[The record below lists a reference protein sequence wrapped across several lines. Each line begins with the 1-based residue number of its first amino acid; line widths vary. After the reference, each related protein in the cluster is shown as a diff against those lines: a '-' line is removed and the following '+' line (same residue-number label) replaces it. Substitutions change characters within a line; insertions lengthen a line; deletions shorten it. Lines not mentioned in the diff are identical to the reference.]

1 MLQDRISGAGKRGR
15 PRGRS
20 IGLRA
25 HHLRDLGR
33 NLRRTAMTTTLF
45 VFADEFHQSVR
56 SDSRLRT
63 REFGSVTTA
72 LVLMLLC
79 SASALAQGTDESL
92 TPIALP
98 GGEGGIGF
106 DDLGFSQ
113 SLGKV
118 LVPAGRTGALDL
130 VDPET
135 KQIVS
140 IGGFASTASFGGG
153 HGEGITSV
161 DEGRGILFVTDRSAR
176 RLDVVDPRGRSVI
189 ASAALSSGP
198 DYVRFV
204 SETNQVWVTQPRAQA
219 IEVFDL
225 PTSGTPKPIH
235 STSIAV
241 PGGPES
247 LIIDHTNHR
256 AYTHLW
262 TDTTVAIDL
271 STRKVVARWANGCKG
286 SRGIAI
292 DEKRRLLFAGCEEGK
307 VTILDLATGGVLGSA
322 SSGRGVD
329 IIAYNQRLAH
339 LYLPGAKS
347 ATMAIVGISQT
358 GAATVLKTVETTQGA
373 HCATADNRDQ
383 VYVCDPAGG
392 RILVFNDLLPPNR

>member
-1 MLQDRISGAGKRGR
+1 MATS
-15 PRGRS
+15 
-20 IGLRA
+20 
-25 HHLRDLGR
+25 
-33 NLRRTAMTTTLF
+33 NRTALRKACSVIGVLIALLGPLGPSAADSVETL
-45 VFADEFHQSVR
+45 A
-56 SDSRLRT
+56 
-63 REFGSVTTA
+63 
-72 LVLMLLC
+72 
-79 SASALAQGTDESL
+79 
-92 TPIALP
+92 PIALP

-118 LVPAGRTGALDL
+118 LIPAGGTGALDL

-140 IGGFASTASFGGG
+140 IRGFAGTASFGGG

-161 DEGRGILFVTDRSAR
+161 DEGRGLLFVTDRTAR
-176 RLDVVDPRGRSVI
+176 RLDVVDPHGRSVI

-204 SETNQVWVTQPRAQA
+204 REANQVWVTQPESQA
-219 IEVFDL
+219 IEVFAL
-225 PTSGTPKPIH
+225 PASGTPKPIH
-235 STSIAV
+235 LTSIAV

-247 LIIDHTNHR
+247 LIIDYANRR

-292 DEKRRLLFAGCEEGK
+292 DEKRGFLFAGCEEGK
-307 VTILDLATGGVLGSA
+307 VTNLDLATGRVLGRA

-329 IIAYNQRLAH
+329 IIGYNQKLAH
-339 LYLPGAKS
+339 LYLPGAES
-347 ATMAIVGISQT
+347 ATMAIVGISST
-358 GAATVLKTVETTQGA
+358 GAATVLKTVETAQGA

-383 VYVCDPAGG
+383 VYVCDPARG
-392 RILVFNDLLPPNR
+392 RILVFKDSLAPSR